1 MRAIVAVLLF
11 VSAVHAAIWGV
22 LQEKQPAPDFSG
34 ILPSVSY
41 APFERGHI
49 VADPPDPADIEKVRT
64 DLKKLSTLAR
74 AVRLYSST
82 EGAELVPPIAAEFGL
97 KVTLGVWIDT
107 NADRNDR
114 ELKAAINLARKNSNV
129 IGIVIGNETI
139 FRAERIPIENLW
151 VLPLPDPSDAERIR
165 REQREQMDSAEV
177 EREVLRIVD
186 EEDQRVRDASAQPEE
201 KRAEAVKWAIA
212 ENNVYRLIRVIQRV
226 KKYVNVPVT
235 TGEIWGIWRDHPQLG
250 SAVDFIGA
258 HVLPYWEN
266 FSDKQAVD
274 QAVYLYGLLR
284 EKFPGKRIVIAEFG
298 WPSAGYNLIN
308 ADPGMFQQ
316 ASVLRNFVA
325 RAEALGMEY
334 NIVEGLD
341 RPWKYFEGGVGPY
354 WGVLKADGD
363 PKFSWTGPIVNPDYW
378 KLAVIALLV
387 GVLMSLPILALV
399 EPTILQT
406 LLLSAAANGVGAWA
420 ATVFAFWNG
429 HYFIFGSA
437 FALTLG
443 LILLVPLVLIAMA
456 RIEEIA
462 AVAFGR
468 GPHRLIRKPT
478 MVAPATM
485 GEDLTF
491 PKVSIHVPAYFEPP
505 EMLKATLDAVSR
517 LDYPNFECVVIIN
530 NTPDPAFW
538 QPIQDHCR
546 ELGER
551 FKFINAEKV
560 SGFKAGALRIAMDR
574 TAVDAEIIGVI
585 DADYCVD
592 PDWLKDL
599 VPVFADPRVGLVQAP
614 QDHRDEN
621 RSLMHYMMN
630 GEYAGFF
637 DIGMVQRNEE
647 NAIIVHGTMCLMRRA
662 AMDMAG
668 GWAGDT
674 ICEDTDLG
682 LAIIEQGWLTHYT
695 NHRYGR
701 GLLPDTYEAFKKQRH
716 RWAYGGFQIV
726 KKHWRRFLPGAS
738 RLTRVQKREF
748 SLGWLNWLGAE
759 SLGVLV
765 AILNLIWVPI
775 VAFADIAIP
784 DRILT
789 LPIIMSFFVSLIHFV
804 AMYRLRVAVKWIQML
819 TAMIAAM
826 SVQWTVSRAV
836 AQGLITEHLPFARTS
851 KGGLSRMSIEFQA
864 FWEAVIGVL
873 LLVGAAVLVVTN
885 GTKQIR
891 EIYIFAFVLVLESL
905 PFLAAV
911 AIAILEQSR
920 INSFEFW
927 RSTAI
932 RTAELIGL
940 RPVALPNVARPPQ
953 PVPSEVHR
961 EVG

>member
-1 MRAIVAVLLF
+1 MRAVVAVLLF
-11 VSAVHAAIWGV
+11 VTAAHAALWG
-22 LQEKQPAPDFSG
+22 LFQEKQQAPDYRG

-41 APFERGHI
+41 APFEPGHT
-49 VADPPDPADIEKVRT
+49 VDLVVDAEKVRA
-64 DLKKLSTLAR
+64 DMKRLSSLTR

-97 KVTLGVWIDT
+97 KVMVGAWLDK
-107 NADRNDR
+107 NAERNER
-114 ELKAAINLARKNSNV
+114 EVAAAINLARRNGNV
-129 IGIVIGNETI
+129 IGVVVGNETI
-139 FRAERIPIENLW
+139 YRAEQIPLENLGPQAD
-151 VLPLPDPSDAERIR
+151 VALDP
-165 REQREQMDSAEV
+165 AEV
-177 EREVLRIVD
+177 ARLES
-186 EEDQRVRDASAQPEE
+186 EESGRLQSALAQPAA
-201 KRAEAVKWAIA
+201 KRDEATRNAIA
-212 ENNVYRLIRVIQRV
+212 ENNVRRLIKVIQRV
-226 KKYVNVPVT
+226 KKAVNGAPVT
-235 TGEIWGIWRDHPQLG
+235 TGEIWNIWRDHPDLA
-250 SAVDFIGA
+250 SNADFIAA

-266 FSDKQAVD
+266 FTSAQAVD
-274 QAVYLYGLLR
+274 QAVSRYELLR
-284 EKFPGKRIVIAEFG
+284 DQFPGKRIVIAEFG
-298 WPSAGYNLIN
+298 WPSQGYNLRS
-308 ADPGMFQQ
+308 ADPGRFQQ
-316 ASVLRNFVA
+316 ASVLRNFAV
-325 RAEALGMEY
+325 RAEAIGIDY
-334 NIVEGLD
+334 NIVEAID
-341 RPWKYFEGGVGPY
+341 QPWKFFEGGVGPY
-354 WGVLKADGD
+354 WGMLNAARE
-363 PKFSWTGPIVNPDYW
+363 PKFSWTGPIVNLDYW
-378 KLAVIALLV
+378 KLASIAILV
-387 GVLMSLPILALV
+387 GILMSLPILRLAEPTALQALV
-399 EPTILQT
+399 
-406 LLLSAAANGVGAWA
+406 LSAAANGVGAWA
-420 ATVFAFWNG
+420 ATVFAFWDT
-429 HYFIFGSA
+429 HYFVFGSA

-468 GPHRLIRKPT
+468 PPRRLIGRT
-478 MVAPATM
+478 AQLAPASM
-485 GEDLTF
+485 GADLTF
-491 PKVSIHVPAYFEPP
+491 PKVSIHIPAYFEPVD
-505 EMLKATLDAVSR
+505 MLKQTLDSVSR

-546 ELGER
+546 ALGER
-551 FKFINAEKV
+551 FVFINAEKV
-560 SGFKAGALRIAMDR
+560 KGFKAGALRIAMDR
-574 TAVDAEIIGVI
+574 TAPDAEIIGI
-585 DADYCVD
+585 LDADYCVE

-599 VPVFADPRVGLVQAP
+599 VPVFADPRVGIVQAP
-614 QDHRDEN
+614 QEHRDEN

-668 GWAGDT
+668 GWSSDT

-682 LAIIEQGWLTHYT
+682 LAMMEHGWLTHYT
-695 NHRYGR
+695 SHRYGY
-701 GLLPDTYEAFKKQRH
+701 GLLPDTYEAFRKQRN

-738 RLTRVQKREF
+738 RLTPDQKREF

-789 LPIIMSFFVSLIHFV
+789 LPIIAAFFVSLIHFV
-804 AMYRLRVAVKWIQML
+804 SLYRVRVNIRWGQML
-819 TAMIAAM
+819 SAMVAAM

-873 LLVGAAVLVVTN
+873 LLVGAAVLIVTN
-885 GTKQIR
+885 NYKQIR
-891 EIYIFAFVLVLESL
+891 EIYIFAGVLVLESL
-905 PFLAAV
+905 PFLSAV
-911 AIAILEQSR
+911 AIAILESSR

-927 RSTAI
+927 RETGI
-932 RTAELIGL
+932 RTAELIGIRPIGL
-940 RPVALPNVARPPQ
+940 PSVANPQQPVA
-953 PVPSEVHR
+953 SEVHR
-961 EVG
+961 EVR